1 MVVLSLSM
9 SETVNEAVK
18 TMAMF
23 AVFATVYVPVI
34 VAYMNGAV
42 DNFISKFIPD
52 PDAPNFVKYG
62 EANDY

>member
-1 MVVLSLSM
+1 MLSYGM

-23 AVFATVYVPVI
+23 MVFAMFYVPVI

-42 DNFISKFIPD
+42 DAMIDKFVPD

-62 EANDY
+62 EAVDA